1 MPFSG
6 PKKPEDQVPKKA
18 GGLPASNARDVGR
31 VVISQ
36 GEAFQEEIYT
46 LRTKDSIVM
55 YVTNGNELLGV

>member
-1 MPFSG
+1 M
-6 PKKPEDQVPKKA
+6 KKCLK
-18 GGLPASNARDVGR
+18 SR

-46 LRTKDSIVM
+46 LRTKYSIVM